1 MDEDRADIIAFLR
14 RQLEDKSSEIAE
26 LQERLAGLKQSRAT
40 EGAAYEARIAA
51 LQQGAKVAE
60 EQLSSEIK
68 LLQGKLNSLEEFR
81 AQRDDLN
88 AKFARQEQETK
99 DREAAHQT
107 ALHHVERK
115 FILSKDR
122 SVL

>member
-1 MDEDRADIIAFLR
+1 M
-14 RQLEDKSSEIAE
+14 
-26 LQERLAGLKQSRAT
+26 
-40 EGAAYEARIAA
+40 
-51 LQQGAKVAE
+51 AE

-88 AKFARQEQETK
+88 AKFARQEQEIR
-99 DREAAHQT
+99 DREDAHQSS
-107 ALHHVERK
+107 LHDVERK

-122 SVL
+122 